1 MVVVVVLVAI
11 AHHPLLG
18 GMVVSQAVEVA
29 GVMATAQL
37 VVALT
42 DW

>member
-1 MVVVVVLVAI
+1 MVVVVAVEIQALLV
-11 AHHPLLG
+11 G
-18 GMVVSQAVEVA
+18 VVVSQAVEVA
-29 GVMATAQL
+29 GVMATAHL